1 MRIAHLHLPGITPFG
16 HVQKIQEALR
26 GKLLNSRSRL
36 RTHQISDNEAHN
48 PTIITF
54 TPSPVF
60 ATGRRDLPN
69 RSHPDDPTPSLDQL
83 PKSLR
88 PVKHLLTSSPPVAE
102 FHATRRGGQT
112 TYHGPGQLVAYT
124 ILDIKRM
131 GLGSRDHIRL
141 LESTVIDVI
150 RDYGVHGIATR
161 DPGVWTMPPKE
172 RYAKYLSNDSSW
184 SSSSTKG
191 SDLLPRKIASV
202 GVHLQ
207 QYVSSY
213 GIALNVT
220 QEPMWF
226 FRQIVACGL
235 EGREATS
242 LEGEGVN
249 GVSID
254 EVAER
259 FIQSFVKRYN
269 AGDPGRS
276 RRPRIEGVYQFDM
289 QDLHPKLSII
299 PSYTPVS
306 VDRASMG
313 MPETRTPGTVPRVQS
328 DPGTPAEIQRQLDQ
342 QVPAGDTNV
351 LRKYAANRRA
361 ERRGGRRKRV
371 RAAAHKTRQ
380 SRDQQAQ
387 SGMIIRK
394 HLVRGRLEPG
404 SGESKIR
411 KVSGSIPL
419 PGTKEDM
426 WLRAPFE
433 GSILRSQL
441 PRVFLSRAGD
451 QQAQSDM
458 TKVRKYKAYEPME
471 QLRTVGVFQGTK
483 ADMTKIRTYSAYVPV
498 EQIGNVEGVGLQGT
512 EADMKL
518 RAPYPGSR
526 SILRSQPSMELQ
538 SRATQSS
545 SDEAALQES
554 LAFPWE
560 SIAPGDPTS
569 IPEEPSQRP
578 KRIGGR
584 VNRSST
590 RGLRTPTVRRVRA
603 GSSPPSIQAVAESGG
618 RSRLRYADREFIV
631 RKYPGHIKARKIG
644 S

>member
-1 MRIAHLHLPGITPFG
+1 
-16 HVQKIQEALR
+16 
-26 GKLLNSRSRL
+26 
-36 RTHQISDNEAHN
+36 
-48 PTIITF
+48 
-54 TPSPVF
+54 
-60 ATGRRDLPN
+60 
-69 RSHPDDPTPSLDQL
+69 
-83 PKSLR
+83 
-88 PVKHLLTSSPPVAE
+88 
-102 FHATRRGGQT
+102 
-112 TYHGPGQLVAYT
+112 
-124 ILDIKRM
+124 
-131 GLGSRDHIRL
+131 
-141 LESTVIDVI
+141 
-150 RDYGVHGIATR
+150 
-161 DPGVWTMPPKE
+161 
-172 RYAKYLSNDSSW
+172 
-184 SSSSTKG
+184 
-191 SDLLPRKIASV
+191 
-202 GVHLQ
+202 
-207 QYVSSY
+207 
-213 GIALNVT
+213 
-220 QEPMWF
+220 
-226 FRQIVACGL
+226 
-235 EGREATS
+235 
-242 LEGEGVN
+242 
-249 GVSID
+249 
-254 EVAER
+254 
-259 FIQSFVKRYN
+259 
-269 AGDPGRS
+269 
-276 RRPRIEGVYQFDM
+276 
-289 QDLHPKLSII
+289 
-299 PSYTPVS
+299 
-306 VDRASMG
+306 MG
-313 MPETRTPGTVPRVQS
+313 MPETRTPGTVPRVQG

-458 TKVRKYKAYEPME
+458 TKVR
-471 QLRTVGVFQGTK
+471 
-483 ADMTKIRTYSAYVPV
+483 TYSAYVPV

-618 RSRLRYADREFIV
+618 HSRLRYADREFIV